1 MTCLSCFPFPAGDF
15 QWSNLNGSQGQLPL
29 RPYTSSS
36 HINSRSYRL
45 LFSLA
50 MKSISSLLP
59 ICNFIVA
66 VCLTAFLDSA
76 LYSSIFIR
84 MLYHMFQFKG
94 QVLIISNI
102 CLEKYPEL
110 ASCLWY
116 FLQNQKLK
124 KNNFA
129 ENFTDFL
136 LNSFCF
142 SYFITLQHEF
152 GNR

>member
-1 MTCLSCFPFPAGDF
+1 MTCLFCFPFPAGDF
-15 QWSNLNGSQGQLPL
+15 RWSNPNGSQEQLPL
-29 RPYTSSS
+29 RPYTS
-36 HINSRSYRL
+36 SYRL

-59 ICNFIVA
+59 ICNSIVA

-102 CLEKYPEL
+102 CLEKYLKL

-124 KNNFA
+124 KKQLCRKFYR
-129 ENFTDFL
+129 FSSKFFL
-136 LNSFCF
+136 LFLFYNSP
-142 SYFITLQHEF
+142 T
-152 GNR
+152 